1 MEGLEYTDFID
12 EGYEPGEEELVC
24 DFYLEHDDS
33 VDFAWA
39 AGAIA
44 AESSIGTWEPGLT
57 TMTDRIR
64 EIGAT
69 VFRLDT
75 ETNRI
80 SVAYPPELFEAG
92 NLPQILSS
100 ITGNIYGLE
109 ELERLRL
116 LDVAFPETVAGAFH
130 GPQLG
135 IEAVKD
141 RAGVSDRPLVGTIV
155 KPKLGLHADEH
166 ASVAY
171 ESWSGG
177 LDIVKDD
184 ENLASMQF
192 NQFDERVRQTLAA
205 KEEAEDGTGEPKIY
219 FPNITAPVAEMKR
232 RADLVADHGGGYV
245 MIDILTAGW
254 AAVQEMRAYLEGRD
268 IGIHAHRA
276 QHAAYTR
283 LDRHGISML
292 SIATFARLV
301 GVDNLHAGSIVGK
314 MEGGKEEVQR
324 IYDFLRSDWHG
335 MNTTIPVASGG
346 LHPGLVPDLVELLGT
361 DIVVQAGGG
370 VHGHPDGSRAGGEA
384 LRAAAEAAAAGVP
397 LEEKADE
404 VAALADALE
413 KWGREP
419 T

>member
-1 MEGLEYTDFID
+1 MDGMQYEDFVNED
-12 EGYEPGEEELVC
+12 HESGEQELVC
-24 DFYLEHDDS
+24 DFYLEHS
-33 VDFAWA
+33 EGVTFRWA

-64 EIGAT
+64 ELGAT
-69 VFRLDT
+69 VTRVD
-75 ETNRI
+75 EDANRI
-80 SVAYPPELFEAG
+80 TVAYPPELFESG
-92 NLPQILSS
+92 NLSQILSS

-116 LDVAFPETVAGAFH
+116 LDVAFPQTISDGFR

-135 IEAVKD
+135 IEAVKE

-166 ASVAY
+166 AAVAAD
-171 ESWSGG
+171 SWRGG

-192 NQFDERVRQTLAA
+192 NAFDDRVEQTLAA
-205 KEEAEDGTGEPKIY
+205 KHEVEDETGEPKIY

-232 RADLVADHGGGYV
+232 RADLVVDNGGGYV

-254 AAVQEMRAYLEGRD
+254 SALQEMREYLEGRD

-283 LDRHGISML
+283 LERHGMTML
-292 SIATFARLV
+292 SIAKFARLV

-314 MEGGKEEVQR
+314 MEGGKEEVQE
-324 IYDFLRSDWHG
+324 IYGFLRSDWHSLD
-335 MNTTIPVASGG
+335 TTIPVASGG

-370 VHGHPDGSRAGGEA
+370 VHGHPDGSEAGGEA
-384 LRAAAEAAAAGVP
+384 LRAAAEAAAAGVD
-397 LEEKADE
+397 LETKADD
-404 VAALADALE
+404 VPALQAALD